1 MENISNNIQQPTSD
15 EISLKE
21 LLDKI
26 KAFFRYLRTKWLQ
39 LFIAGIVGGLLGL
52 GYYYIQSPK
61 YEAVCTFVLDEKTVG
76 GGGLSSL
83 ASSFGVD
90 VGGILGGG
98 GSLFANDNLLDIL
111 QSRRIVET
119 VLLSEVDT
127 AKNTHITLA
136 DLYLEFSKLKKK
148 YDKKERTAGVHYY
161 GYSDRD
167 KFSPVQDSIL
177 YDIYKRVIKKNFSVD
192 RTNKKTQ
199 IFKIA
204 VNAKSEVFCKL
215 VAERVAEETKK
226 LYVTVKTGTLQR
238 NVDRLQAKA
247 DSLLN
252 LLNGKYYDLAET
264 QIVNPNPTIKTIG
277 LPTKMAARNELVI
290 STLYTE
296 IIKNLETAK
305 TSLMMQTPNIQNLD
319 TPRLPLEKKILGLII
334 CMFASIFFLVIIFF
348 FFFCIKYLFNQV
360 NA

>member
-1 MENISNNIQQPTSD
+1 MENISNNIQQPASD

-26 KAFFRYLRTKWLQ
+26 KAFWKYIKTKWLQ

-61 YEAVCTFVLDEKTVG
+61 YEAVCTFVLDEKSVG
-76 GGGLSSL
+76 GSGLSSL

-136 DLYLEFSKLKKK
+136 DLYLDFSKLKKK
-148 YDKKERTAGVHYY
+148 YDKKERTANVHYY
-161 GYSDRD
+161 GYSDKN

-215 VAERVAEETKK
+215 MAERVAEETKK
-226 LYVTVKTGTLQR
+226 LYITVKTGTLQR

-247 DSLLN
+247 DSLLT
-252 LLNGKYYDLAET
+252 LLNGKYYELAET
-264 QIVNPNPTIKTIG
+264 QIVNPNPTIKTIS

-296 IIKNLETAK
+296 IVKNLETAK
-305 TSLMMQTPNIQNLD
+305 TSLMLQTPNIQNLD
-319 TPRLPLEKKILGLII
+319 TPRLPLFDNKMKLEYTIIMGAFVVIFVLIV
-334 CMFASIFFLVIIFF
+334 SLLLRLL
-348 FFFCIKYLFNQV
+348 KN
-360 NA
+360 

>member
-1 MENISNNIQQPTSD
+1 MENISNNIQQPASD

-26 KAFFRYLRTKWLQ
+26 KTFLKYLKTKWLQ

-52 GYYYIQSPK
+52 GYYYLQSPK
-61 YEAVCTFVLDEKTVG
+61 YEAVCTFVLDEKNVG

-136 DLYLEFSKLKKK
+136 DLYLKFSKLQEK

-161 GYSDRD
+161 GCLDRD
-167 KFSPVQDSIL
+167 RLSPIQDSIL
-177 YDIYKRVIKKNFSVD
+177 YDVYKRVLKSSFSVD

-215 VAERVAEETKK
+215 MAERVAEETKK
-226 LYVTVKTGTLQR
+226 LYITVKTGTLQR

-247 DSLLN
+247 DSLLT
-252 LLNGKYYDLAET
+252 LLNGKYYELAET
-264 QIVNPNPTIKTIG
+264 QIVNPNPTIRTIS

-296 IIKNLETAK
+296 IVKNLETAK
-305 TSLMMQTPNIQNLD
+305 TSLMLQTPNIQNLD
-319 TPRLPLEKKILGLII
+319 TPRLPLEDVKTRRLMTTLLGGVFLII
-334 CMFASIFFLVIIFF
+334 LFVGYFTVKFLRLN
-348 FFFCIKYLFNQV
+348 IK
-360 NA
+360 

>member
-1 MENISNNIQQPTSD
+1 MENISNNIQQPASD

-26 KAFFRYLRTKWLQ
+26 KTFLKYLKTKWLQ

-61 YEAVCTFVLDEKTVG
+61 YEAVCTFVLDEKNVG

-83 ASSFGVD
+83 ASNFGID

-148 YDKKERTAGVHYY
+148 YDKKERTVGVHYY
-161 GYSDRD
+161 GYADRN
-167 KFSPVQDSIL
+167 KLSPIQDSIL
-177 YDIYKRVIKKNFSVD
+177 YDVYKRVLKNNFSVD

-199 IFKIA
+199 IFKISI
-204 VNAKSEVFCKL
+204 NSKSEVFCKL
-215 VAERVAEETKK
+215 MAERVAEETKK
-226 LYVTVKTGTLQR
+226 LYITVKTGTLQR
-238 NVDRLQAKA
+238 NVDRLQTKA
-247 DSLLN
+247 DSLLS
-252 LLNGKYYDLAET
+252 LLNGKSYELAET
-264 QIVNPNPTIKTIG
+264 QIVNPNPAIKTIG
-277 LPTKMAARNELVI
+277 LPTKFAARNELVI
-290 STLYTE
+290 GTLYTE
-296 IIKNLETAK
+296 IVKNLETAK
-305 TSLMMQTPNIQNLD
+305 TSLMLQTPVIQNLD
-319 TPRLPLEKKILGLII
+319 TPKLPLENSKKGL
-334 CMFASIFFLVIIFF
+334 FTLFFVGAVLA
-348 FFFCIKYLFNQV
+348 FCLISLNMSIKYLIDSST
-360 NA
+360 A